1 MKKISPFQGLTL
13 IFLFGLMLL
22 TLFFKGQIPLWRS
35 LLFRYTLFIGILFVL
50 KLSSDRN
57 GVGRA
62 SSFFNTFS
70 PVLFVI
76 LIYESLGDL
85 IQYLRPDID
94 SLLIKIDLFVFGVH
108 PTLWM
113 EKWIVPWFTDIM
125 SLAYV
130 SYYFLPVIF
139 VVSLYLKDRKMEL
152 DESIFILAFGYYI
165 SFVGY
170 ILFPAIGPRY
180 SLTQFY
186 SVPLE
191 GSFITDFVRDTLN
204 ALEHNKRDCMPSGHT
219 QIVLMVL
226 YLTHHHKRFLFSIF
240 LPIICGLILS
250 TVYLRYHYVID
261 LFVGAAFAVGCLWI
275 GPRLHRWWILQN
287 K

>member
-85 IQYLRPDID
+85 IQYLRLDID

-170 ILFPAIGPRY
+170 NLFPAIGPRY

-186 SVPLE
+186 LVPLE
-191 GSFITDFVRDTLN
+191 GSFITDLVRDALN

-226 YLTHHHKRFLFSIF
+226 YLTHRYKRFLFYIF

-261 LFVGAAFAVGCLWI
+261 LFAGAAFAAGCLWI

>member
-139 VVSLYLKDRKMEL
+139 VGSLYLKDRKMEL

-180 SLTQFY
+180 NLTQFY

-191 GSFITDFVRDTLN
+191 GSFITDLVRDTLN
-204 ALEHNKRDCMPSGHT
+204 ALEHNKDRKS
-219 QIVLMVL
+219 VV
-226 YLTHHHKRFLFSIF
+226 
-240 LPIICGLILS
+240 
-250 TVYLRYHYVID
+250 
-261 LFVGAAFAVGCLWI
+261 
-275 GPRLHRWWILQN
+275 
-287 K
+287 